1 MNRMKRE
8 IVSPWREWTTAGLA
22 GDKTR
27 FNRIGPGTTDQP
39 ARLWRAILL
48 IGLVS
53 ALMNLL
59 MLVSVIFVV
68 GVFREVIPKHDIN
81 RLLAL
86 LAIVILAYVFY
97 ALLRLGHAR
106 VLRRLADAIEQGYER
121 AAFRA
126 AAKSPMANTSGGQ
139 DAPVRDLGRIRVF
152 ILEGALAGLFD
163 LPWTFVFVG
172 MLSIFHVLLAA
183 VSLAFALAT
192 AALIAVA
199 DHLSGRVRESN
210 QRPSPYLRA
219 ILADDGVVRAFGL
232 AAQFEERWI
241 RGRERNRCA
250 HRSSQWLSDLLRSLA
265 RAARMLNPIIVLAL
279 AVYLALRHLADF
291 GIVIA
296 TGILVRRISEP
307 IDTVARSWSNIVA
320 ARGAWFRLKQ
330 YQESADRNPVGR
342 IAPLPASGTIVVAR
356 LSGGPPGRDKA
367 VFRPV
372 SFELSPGESLG
383 IVGPSGCGKSAL
395 ANVVAGTWVRRSG
408 RMLIGD
414 LDRFELGDAEAA
426 QVIGFAP
433 QHGRFFDG
441 SIADNI
447 SSFAAQRDERRLSNA
462 VKLAGLEQSIAGM
475 AAGLDTQIDSLRI
488 NLPGGIRQRLV
499 LARAIYRDP
508 CVLVLDDPT
517 SSLDQDGKRCL
528 FEILKAHK
536 ERGGVA
542 LICTNEVPLLQGC
555 DRVLFLEL
563 GQDPRL
569 GTREELLRQEDA
581 AVTNVRERA
590 TEVISQT
597 LSGAN

>member
-1 MNRMKRE
+1 MKRE
-8 IVSPWREWTTAGLA
+8 IVAPWMEWAAAGLA
-22 GDKTR
+22 GDKTPVSR
-27 FNRIGPGTTDQP
+27 VHTGSTDRPPGL
-39 ARLWRAILL
+39 RRALLL

-68 GVFREVIPKHDIN
+68 GVFREVIPKHDMN

-86 LAIVILAYVFY
+86 LAIVILSYVFY

-106 VLRRLADAIEQGYER
+106 VLRRLADAIEQGFER

-126 AAKSPMANTSGGQ
+126 AAKSPMANPSGGH
-139 DAPVRDLGRIRVF
+139 DTPVRDLGRIRVF

-183 VSLAFALAT
+183 VSLTFAFAT
-192 AALIAVA
+192 AALIAAA

-232 AAQFEERWI
+232 AAQFEERWV
-241 RGRERNRCA
+241 RGRERNRRA

-307 IDTVARSWSNIVA
+307 IDTVAKSWSNIVA

-330 YQESADRNPVGR
+330 YRESAGHNPIR
-342 IAPLPASGTIVVAR
+342 KTAPLPASGAVVVDR
-356 LSGGPPGRDKA
+356 LSGGPPGRDKL

-395 ANVVAGTWVRRSG
+395 ANVVAGAWVRRSG
-408 RMLIGD
+408 RMLIGG
-414 LDRFELGDAEAA
+414 LDRFQLSDEEAA
-426 QVIGFAP
+426 QLVGYAP

-447 SSFAAQRDERRLSNA
+447 SSFATQRDERRLLHA
-462 VKLAGLEQSIAGM
+462 VELAGLERFIAHR
-475 AAGLDTQIDSLRI
+475 AAGLDTQLDGLKID
-488 NLPGGIRQRLV
+488 LPGGVRQRLV

-517 SSLDQDGKRCL
+517 NSLDQDGKRCL
-528 FEILKAHK
+528 LQILKTHK
-536 ERGGVA
+536 ERRGVA
-542 LICTNEVPLLQGC
+542 LICTNEVPLLLGC

-563 GQDPRL
+563 GQEPRL
-569 GTREELLRQEDA
+569 GSREELLQQEDA
-581 AVTNVRERA
+581 DLTNVRERA
-590 TEVISQT
+590 ADAISQT

>member
-1 MNRMKRE
+1 MKRE
-8 IVSPWREWTTAGLA
+8 TVSPRREWTAAGVA
-22 GDKTR
+22 GDETR
-27 FNRIGPGTTDQP
+27 LNCIRTGTTDRP
-39 ARLWRAILL
+39 AGLWRAILL
-48 IGLVS
+48 IGSVS

-68 GVFREVIPKHDIN
+68 GVFREVIPKHDVN

-106 VLRRLADAIEQGYER
+106 VLRGLADAIEQDYER

-126 AAKSPMANTSGGQ
+126 AAKSPVAAPSAGY
-139 DAPVRDLGRIRVF
+139 DAPVRDLGRVRTF

-163 LPWTFVFVG
+163 LPWTFVFVA
-172 MLSIFHVLLAA
+172 MLSLFNILLGV
-183 VSLAFALAT
+183 VSLTFALAT
-192 AALIAVA
+192 AALVAAA
-199 DHLSGRVRESN
+199 DHLSGWVRESN
-210 QRPSPYLRA
+210 LRPSPYLRA
-219 ILADDGVVRAFGL
+219 ILADEGVVRAFGL
-232 AAQFEERWI
+232 TAQFEERWV
-241 RGRERNRCA
+241 RGRERNRRA
-250 HRSSQWLSDLLRSLA
+250 QRSSQWLSDLLRSLA

-279 AVYLALRHLADF
+279 AVYLALQHLADF

-330 YQESADRNPVGR
+330 YQESAGRNLVGR
-342 IAPLPASGTIVVAR
+342 TAPLPASGAIVVER
-356 LSGGPPGRDKA
+356 LSGGPPGRDKW

-395 ANVVAGTWVRRSG
+395 ANVIAGTWMRRSG
-408 RMLIGD
+408 RMLIGG
-414 LDRFELGDAEAA
+414 LDRFQLSDEEAA
-426 QVIGFAP
+426 QVIGYAP
-433 QHGRFFDG
+433 QHSRFFDG

-447 SSFAAQRDERRLSNA
+447 SSFATQRDERRLLNA
-462 VKLAGLEQSIAGM
+462 VKLAGLEQFIVRM

-488 NLPGGIRQRLV
+488 DLPGGIRQRLV

-508 CVLVLDDPT
+508 CMLVLDDPT

-528 FEILKAHK
+528 LQILRTHK
-536 ERGGVA
+536 ERRGAA
-542 LICTNEVPLLQGC
+542 LICTNELPLLLDC
-555 DRVLFLEL
+555 DHVLFLEL

-569 GTREELLRQEDA
+569 GTREELLQQEDA
-581 AVTNVRERA
+581 DVTNVRERA
-590 TEVISQT
+590 AAAISQT